1 MKREDIKIGDTVW
14 YRTRCGWTGEG
25 TVTAINII
33 NEGEYKGTL
42 YAFIDDDGGIEC
54 VKLSD
59 IFSTEEELIS
69 DSKKRFA
76 ESVKNVNDLVRFLYN
91 HMIHS
96 IEEYE
101 YIEGDVR
108 QAVRWRAK
116 ELLGIDLGE

>member
-14 YRTRCGWTGEG
+14 YRTICGLTGDG
-25 TVTAINII
+25 TVTEINII
-33 NEGEYKGTL
+33 DEGEYKGTL
-42 YAFIDDDGGIEC
+42 YAVIDDGGIEC

-76 ESVKNVNDLVRFLYN
+76 ESVKNVNDLVRFMYN

-96 IEEYE
+96 AEEYE
-101 YIEGDVR
+101 YIAGNVR